1 MEDLPMRATKILP
14 ILFVAG
20 VLLAAPGCS
29 TQQAEHKTN
38 EVTGQT
44 GGTVDSVLDAVGS
57 VIMYPVHLV
66 GDLFT

>member
-1 MEDLPMRATKILP
+1 MRANKIFP
-14 ILFVAG
+14 IMFVAG

-29 TQQAEHKTN
+29 TQRAEHKTN
-38 EVTGQT
+38 EVTAQT